1 MKTSGIKDNAELRKK
16 LARYG
21 AVPLTEESLM
31 SKIKFGKLASTSFIY
46 MTLSVPEIKVKV
58 RAFENLGQQRY
69 AQWFR
74 NAGHGKDSGRPT
86 TEQAAEIVEAALAL
100 QVLASLRPPSAMAF
114 LGNTRDFADWLSLD
128 FMFD

>member
-1 MKTSGIKDNAELRKK
+1 
-16 LARYG
+16 
-21 AVPLTEESLM
+21 
-31 SKIKFGKLASTSFIY
+31 

-74 NAGHGKDSGRPT
+74 NAGHGIDYGRAT
-86 TEQAAEIVEAALAL
+86 TEQAAESVEAARAL
-100 QVLASLRPPSAMAF
+100 QVLASLRPSSAMAF

>member
-1 MKTSGIKDNAELRKK
+1 MGSDENAELRAN

-21 AVPLTEESLM
+21 AVPLTEESLR
-31 SKIKFGKLASTSFIY
+31 SKIQFGKLVSTSFIL

-74 NAGHGKDSGRPT
+74 NAGHGKANGRT
-86 TEQAAEIVEAALAL
+86 TTKQAAEIVKAALAL
-100 QVLASLRPPSAMAF
+100 QVLASLRPAAAMAF